1 MRISMR
7 SIFILIFAL
16 VLELFMPHQALA
28 DMHLISVSGSAEK
41 SVEPNLMNIHID
53 IWGKAPTAKKAQQL
67 ASSEYQQVKKVF
79 ETFKVKKEDIRTDN
93 YDLNPESQYDQKTQ
107 TSKVIGF
114 KAVQT
119 LSVTLHTIT
128 EAGNFID
135 ALVTPSQG
143 TNGGVSVNSIQW
155 DTDKKSDL
163 ELAGLS
169 EAVKNARK
177 KADEMAKAAG
187 VKIKGVA
194 HLSHGSQF
202 YAPPVPMRAFAKTM
216 MANDSAAPSTELSA
230 GQAKVRVEVQADY
243 EIAD

>member
-1 MRISMR
+1 MR
-7 SIFILIFAL
+7 SIFVLILTVISFSFTA
-16 VLELFMPHQALA
+16 HA
-28 DMHLISVSGSAEK
+28 DMHLISVSGTAEK
-41 SVEPNLMNIHID
+41 SVEPNLMDIHID

-67 ASSEYQQVKKVF
+67 ASTEYQQVKKVF

-119 LSVTLHTIT
+119 LSVTLRNIS

-135 ALVTPSQG
+135 ALVTPSQN
-143 TNGGVSVNSIQW
+143 TNGGVGVNSIQW
-155 DTDKKSDL
+155 DTDQKAEMEMSG
-163 ELAGLS
+163 LA

-177 KADEMAKAAG
+177 KADEMTKAAG

-202 YAPPVPMRAFAKTM
+202 YSPPVPMRAFAKTM
-216 MANDSAAPSTELSA
+216 MVNESAPSTEL
-230 GQAKVRVEVQADY
+230 
-243 EIAD
+243 